1 MIIEVETQ
9 IKLIKKNKR
18 GKKHHAKLH
27 ILEILS
33 ENNFLFILNQKNF
46 SNLNA

>member
-9 IKLIKKNKR
+9 SKLIKKIKR
-18 GKKHHAKLH
+18 GKNHAKLH

-33 ENNFLFILNQKNF
+33 ENNFLFILNQKIF
-46 SNLNA
+46 SNLNT